1 VARVL
6 PLSDALAELVH
17 DGATVALE
25 GFTHLIPHA
34 AGHELIRQGR
44 RDLTL
49 IRMTPDLIYD
59 QLIGMGAARKLVFSW
74 GGNPGVGSLHRFRD
88 AVENGWPRA
97 LELEEHSHAGM
108 AAAWAAGAANL
119 PFGALRGYRGGDLP
133 AHTRVASVTCPFT
146 GEELAAVPALRP
158 DVGIV
163 HVQQA
168 DRAGNVQL
176 WGITGVQKETVLA
189 SLRSLVTV
197 EEIVDELRPRPGA
210 VVLPSWVVDT
220 VALAPFGAH
229 PSYAHGY
236 YERDN
241 DFYVAW
247 DEISRDRDRF
257 RAWIDRHVLGT
268 ADVGEYRASLA
279 AEAAP
284 A

>member
-6 PLSDALAELVH
+6 TLSEAVAGLVH
-17 DGATVALE
+17 DGDTVALE
-25 GFTHLIPHA
+25 GFTHLIPQA
-34 AGHELIRQGR
+34 AGHELIRQQR
-44 RDLTL
+44 RELTL

-88 AVENGWPRA
+88 AVEHGWPRP

-119 PFGALRGYRGGDLP
+119 PFGVLRGYRDGDLP
-133 AHTRVASVTCPFT
+133 ARTRVASVTCPFT

-163 HVQQA
+163 HAQQA

-189 SLRSLVTV
+189 SARSLVTV
-197 EEIVDELRPRPGA
+197 EEIVDELQPRPGA
-210 VVLPSWVVDT
+210 VVLPSWVVDV

-229 PSYAHGY
+229 PSYAYGY
-236 YERDN
+236 YDRDN

-257 RAWIDRHVLGT
+257 QAWIARHVLGT
-268 ADVGEYRASLA
+268 GDIGEYRASLA
-279 AEAAP
+279 AETAVV
-284 A
+284 